1 MDRGPRWAK
10 GEAGV
15 CELGFP
21 FGICGGGRAQQ
32 KARGCDF
39 EGNKVH
45 GLQLREAHLAHTF
58 GDERLSFF
66 SLR

>member
-10 GEAGV
+10 GEARV

-21 FGICGGGRAQQ
+21 LGSCGAGRAQQ
-32 KARGCDF
+32 KARGCHF

-45 GLQLREAHLAHTF
+45 GLQLRQAHLAHTF
-58 GDERLSFF
+58 GDQRLSGF